1 MLSRR
6 FRPRRSAPSATE
18 VTPCQQA
25 YNVLVQPPSTPI
37 IVKIVEAPVRGLGLG
52 DVILNAVGL
61 TGALAIAGLAL
72 GLILAGV
79 VITYRRAKSGR
90 ITEAEAS
97 QTQSLGLTP
106 PAHQ

>member
-1 MLSRR
+1 
-6 FRPRRSAPSATE
+6 
-18 VTPCQQA
+18 
-25 YNVLVQPPSTPI
+25 VQPPLAPI
-37 IVKIVEAPVRGLGLG
+37 IVRVVEAPVRGLGLG

-61 TGALAIAGLAL
+61 TGALAVAAVAL

-79 VITYRRAKSGR
+79 VITYRRAQSQR
-90 ITEAEAS
+90 ITEEEAS